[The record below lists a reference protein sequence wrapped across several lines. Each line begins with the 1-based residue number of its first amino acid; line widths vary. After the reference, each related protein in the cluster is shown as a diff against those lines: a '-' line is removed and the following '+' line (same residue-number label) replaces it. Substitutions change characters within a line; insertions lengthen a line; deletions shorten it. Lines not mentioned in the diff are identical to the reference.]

1 MVLTRS
7 MRRALDAERVKAAKR
22 VAYSATAMAGQQFA
36 RTAGKMI
43 AKNVVQGVVR
53 SARRRGRSS
62 KKVLVKKKAKTS
74 KFERKVKQVLRKEKL
89 ADGSVGVYRK
99 HYTGFSLIPGNG
111 NYGNNKVSTELY
123 RQTATG
129 VNTAIKS
136 LDFFTPNQ
144 LIDAASVLYNNKIGA
159 INADTYLTGNFT
171 DANLKFYLKSA
182 YAKVTFKNV
191 GTATLDFKVYEVNAK
206 NLELDTFYNDW
217 VDSMEAT
224 NLKQP
229 AGLGTAGVDTYG
241 VEPTMIE
248 PLLDRYKI
256 QTHRK
261 ILQPGD
267 SYAVVLRIGPFNFEK
282 GKVMDADTLQKY
294 AKFSK
299 QLVYSFN
306 AMPTLHWDSTSDL
319 QVTGRAI
326 GSGDVSTTTYTP
338 RGIVIDVAEKFVL
351 QPPDITPEGNMGN
364 RYGWL
369 QDQDVFG
376 KTSLT
381 EISEITKDYQRQT
394 THGATAFSTTA

>member
-1 MVLTRS
+1 MVLTRA
-7 MRRALDAERVKAAKR
+7 MKRAMLDLSNK
-22 VAYSATAMAGQQFA
+22 
-36 RTAGKMI
+36 RTAAVASMM
-43 AKNVVQGVVR
+43 ASEQLAR
-53 SARRRGRSS
+53 SAGRMLTNRAVQQAYRSDKKAPTRS
-62 KKVLVKKKAKTS
+62 RKKVSNKRKRKATTKFEKKVKK
-74 KFERKVKQVLRKEKL
+74 VLRKEEL
-89 ADGSVGVYRK
+89 AGGSVGVYRK

-123 RQTATG
+123 RQLATG

-136 LDFFTPNQ
+136 LDFFTPLQ
-144 LIDAASVLYNNKIGA
+144 LIDAASVLYNDKVGA
-159 INADTYLTGNFT
+159 INADTYVTGNFS

-191 GTATLDFKVYEVNAK
+191 GTATLDFKVYEVNSK
-206 NLELDTFYNDW
+206 NLEEDTFYNDW
-217 VDSMEAT
+217 VDSMEST

-229 AGLGTAGVDTYG
+229 PGLGVAGVDTFG
-241 VEPTMIE
+241 VEPSMIV

-256 QTHRK
+256 ETHRK
-261 ILQPGD
+261 LLQPGD
-267 SYAVVLRIGPFNFEK
+267 SYTVTLRIGPFHFEK

-306 AMPTLHWDSTSDL
+306 AMPTIHWDSTTDL

-326 GSGDVSTTTYTP
+326 GNGDLSSATYTP

-351 QPPDITPEGNMGN
+351 QPPDTTADAKKGNK
-364 RYGWL
+364 YGWL

-376 KTSLT
+376 KTGLN
-381 EISEITKDYQRQT
+381 ELSEITRDYVRQT